1 MLQSAFYAHSVE
13 FAMRA
18 LPCLGFLLLLAT
30 ATAQAG
36 PVYKWKDAKGVTQY
50 SETPPA
56 GAKYETREQARSPQA
71 TAAPAAEA
79 APVPEQCSTA
89 RANVTLLEGSGPVM
103 QDTDGDGKADTA
115 LTPEQRTAQKGLAE
129 AAIKAYCPPAG

>member
-1 MLQSAFYAHSVE
+1 
-13 FAMRA
+13 MRA
-18 LPCLGFLLLLAT
+18 LSCLGCLLLLAS
-30 ATAQAG
+30 ANAGAG

-56 GAKYETREQARSPQA
+56 GAKYETREQARGTRP
-71 TAAPAAEA
+71 AAPAAAEA

-89 RANVTLLEGSGPVM
+89 RANVSLLAGTGPVM

-115 LTPEQRTAQKGLAE
+115 LTPEQRSAQKGLAE
-129 AAIKAYCPPAG
+129 AAIKAYCPPEG

>member
-1 MLQSAFYAHSVE
+1 
-13 FAMRA
+13 MRA
-18 LPCLGFLLLLAT
+18 LSCLGCLLLLAS
-30 ATAQAG
+30 ANAVAG

-56 GAKYETREQARSPQA
+56 GGKYETREQARGGQ
-71 TAAPAAEA
+71 APAAEA
-79 APVPEQCSTA
+79 SEAKPVPEQCSTA
-89 RANVTLLEGSGPVM
+89 RANVALLDGNGEVM

-115 LTPEQRTAQKGLAE
+115 LTPEQRSAQKGLAE